1 MGSLTRQ
8 HAGVQYRPHPKLSLW
23 YLASICLTKSVAS
36 ALGDLSGRQE
46 ADQAKNRPFQESV
59 HPADQASSGSTYN
72 PALPG
77 WPYSFLFTKV
87 IFFLFLFSHMKVT
100 ETNGGKVI
108 NENSWWQNKCRDLW
122 KSASPGIWT
131 TWSAGEP
138 LVTDLSTADENVAA
152 TCNDVVFKFSNDPY
166 DSVSVG
172 SLIIEGSRYWSILS
186 KTK

>member
-1 MGSLTRQ
+1 MDSGLAYYA
-8 HAGVQYRPHPKLSLW
+8 AGR
-23 YLASICLTKSVAS
+23 ASIPATSKIILMVLGLHLSHQIGLKLVAS

-87 IFFLFLFSHMKVT
+87 IFFLCLFSHMKVT

-108 NENSWWQNKCRDLW
+108 NENSW
-122 KSASPGIWT
+122 
-131 TWSAGEP
+131 
-138 LVTDLSTADENVAA
+138 
-152 TCNDVVFKFSNDPY
+152 
-166 DSVSVG
+166 
-172 SLIIEGSRYWSILS
+172 
-186 KTK
+186 